1 MPARIPDTTRTT
13 ACVLCCCFPSPT
25 PPPSPSPLCGPG
37 PTSVKFCPHRS
48 PSRLPPSSVPQP
60 APSTCAAP
68 FPISYDSFVPSP
80 PTASI
85 TSVRIGRS
93 SRSPRTRDIPSLPA
107 RLPTPARQT
116 LTLRRLGRTLVR
128 REPLPVMRNTP
139 RGGFPS
145 PSPALAQCGQ
155 CTDNTEVMRGPRSA
169 RTSHPA
175 SALDDGPW
183 CEGTTRSGRR
193 HLASRAFTLHR
204 ASCRWNLGMGM
215 CGSAG
220 RMSVDG

>member
-25 PPPSPSPLCGPG
+25 PPPSPSPLCGPR

-68 FPISYDSFVPSP
+68 FSISHDSFVPSP

-85 TSVRIGRS
+85 TSVVAMPAHLACRQCDVQHQRRAQRS
-93 SRSPRTRDIPSLPA
+93 GPQQP
-107 RLPTPARQT
+107 
-116 LTLRRLGRTLVR
+116 
-128 REPLPVMRNTP
+128 
-139 RGGFPS
+139 FPS
-145 PSPALAQCGQ
+145 HAAGAQ
-155 CTDNTEVMRGPRSA
+155 CTDNTEVMRSPRSA

-175 SALDDGPW
+175 STLDDGPW

-193 HLASRAFTLHR
+193 HPASRAFTLHR
-204 ASCRWNLGMGM
+204 ASCRWTLGMG
-215 CGSAG
+215 CGNSLCFFWNVRRDEPPQSIRGSAG